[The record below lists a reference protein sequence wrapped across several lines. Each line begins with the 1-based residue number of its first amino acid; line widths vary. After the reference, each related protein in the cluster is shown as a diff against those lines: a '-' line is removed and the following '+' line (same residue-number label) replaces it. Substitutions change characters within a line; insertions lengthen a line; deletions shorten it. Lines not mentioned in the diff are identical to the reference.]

1 MDAKPTRRERARA
14 PVLAALAT
22 VAVLASAGC
31 GARVDATAPRTEPSP
46 AAASGEA
53 GPPGASPATSGAAER
68 TPAPAVAPAP
78 GPAAPTG
85 LALARAAA
93 AQVGVTLLYDPAYRR
108 IGYPGGDVPA
118 DRGVCTDVVVRAFRG
133 IGVDLQRE
141 VHEDMRRSFAAYP
154 QLWGLTAPDPNIDH
168 RRVPNLMRWLERRG
182 KVVGPDSAALPGDVV
197 AWRLPNGLLH
207 VGVVA
212 EELASGATHRL
223 VVHNIGAGA
232 RREDVLLAFERI
244 GHYRW

>member
-1 MDAKPTRRERARA
+1 MGTATG
-14 PVLAALAT
+14 VLLAAL
-22 VAVLASAGC
+22 LCGGC
-31 GARVDATAPRTEPSP
+31 APPGAEATAALAEPP
-46 AAASGEA
+46 AAAAVAESPRSA
-53 GPPGASPATSGAAER
+53 GATQPAAILTGPGAVVSDP
-68 TPAPAVAPAP
+68 
-78 GPAAPTG
+78 G

-108 IGYPGGDVPA
+108 LDYPGGDVPVE
-118 DRGVCTDVVVRAFRG
+118 RGVCTDVVVRAFRAL
-133 IGVDLQRE
+133 GVDLQRE

-154 QLWGLTAPDPNIDH
+154 QLWGLTRPDPNIDH

-182 KVVGPDSAALPGDVV
+182 KRVPAGAPALPGDVV
-197 AWRLPNGLLH
+197 AWRLPSGILH
-207 VGVVA
+207 VGVVSEQLVA
-212 EELASGATHRL
+212 GGSHHL